1 MIDLEKIKNDVA
13 VKHGYN
19 MWLDILGIFS
29 TSTDISYLQ
38 LIELENE
45 VATEFAKQMCDEL
58 EDRNKELTE
67 TLEYALKAIKAVHSF
82 GASTVIV
89 NRIEGVLNT
98 SNVVKP

>member
-1 MIDLEKIKNDVA
+1 MIDLEKIKNEVA

-45 VATEFAKQMCDEL
+45 VATEYARQMCDEQIH
-58 EDRNKELTE
+58 
-67 TLEYALKAIKAVHSF
+67 ACSIAVNSERLM
-82 GASTVIV
+82 AQRLVQSTP
-89 NRIEGVLNT
+89 
-98 SNVVKP
+98 NVVKP